1 MTTTVDRTAPPVVV
15 IVGIQGPPGP
25 PGPPVSGSGSAVG
38 PGFKIVGTEIRYDIA
53 SLSGV

>member
-1 MTTTVDRTAPPVVV
+1 MTAVVIQQAAPPVVV
-15 IVGIQGPPGP
+15 TVGIQGP

-38 PGFKIVGTEIRYDIA
+38 PGFKIVGAEIRFDIA